1 MGKRIKCLA
10 LMGYLLLACGV
21 ITFQQPA
28 AAVYSAAAGQSA
40 DAKQAVLQKVCGT
53 CHTLSKVT
61 GSRRSRSQWEEVTDK
76 MIAAGAKAS
85 DEEFATV
92 INYLVSQFGR
102 ANVNTAS
109 ASEIAEATGL
119 SEQEAEA
126 IVKYRKD
133 KGKFEDFDALSKTP
147 GVAIEKLEK
156 SREAISF

>member
-1 MGKRIKCLA
+1 MRTRSKHL
-10 LMGYLLLACGV
+10 V
-21 ITFQQPA
+21 IIIGFLFVIVSITLQHSTTPA
-28 AAVYSAAAGQSA
+28 QAAQANP
-40 DAKQAVLQKVCGT
+40 DARQAVLQKVCGS
-53 CHTLSKVT
+53 CHELGKTT

-85 DEEFATV
+85 DEEFTAV
-92 INYLVSQFGR
+92 INYLVSQYGR

-119 SEQEAEA
+119 SEQEAEV
-126 IVKYRKD
+126 IVKYRKE

-156 SREAISF
+156 SRDAISF

>member
-1 MGKRIKCLA
+1 MSTSSKRLVIITGFILVIVSIA
-10 LMGYLLLACGV
+10 L
-21 ITFQQPA
+21 QQSTTPA
-28 AAVYSAAAGQSA
+28 QAAQANP
-40 DAKQAVLQKVCGT
+40 DEKEAVLQKVCGS
-53 CHTLSKVT
+53 CHTLGKVT

-85 DEEFATV
+85 DEEFTAV
-92 INYLVSQFGR
+92 INYLASQYGR

-119 SEQEAEA
+119 SEQEAEV

-156 SREAISF
+156 SRDAISF

>member
-102 ANVNTAS
+102 AKCEYGICQRDRRGDRIIGAGS
-109 ASEIAEATGL
+109 RSHRQI
-119 SEQEAEA
+119 
-126 IVKYRKD
+126 
-133 KGKFEDFDALSKTP
+133 SKRQ
-147 GVAIEKLEK
+147 
-156 SREAISF
+156 REV

>member
-1 MGKRIKCLA
+1 MKKRSVGLVLLIGFAFVWAFMPQTVAPAQATQTDNQQA
-10 LMGYLLLACGV
+10 L
-21 ITFQQPA
+21 
-28 AAVYSAAAGQSA
+28 
-40 DAKQAVLQKVCGT
+40 LQKVCGS
-53 CHTLSKVT
+53 CHTLGKVT

-85 DEEFATV
+85 DEEFTAV
-92 INYLVSQFGR
+92 INYLASQYGR

-126 IVKYRKD
+126 IVKYRKE
-133 KGKFEDFDALSKTP
+133 KGKFEDFEALSKTP

-156 SREAISF
+156 SRDAISF

>member
-1 MGKRIKCLA
+1 MRSRINRLVIIAGFVSVAISVA
-10 LMGYLLLACGV
+10 L
-21 ITFQQPA
+21 QQPA
-28 AAVYSAAAGQSA
+28 RPALAAQANP
-40 DAKQAVLQKVCGT
+40 DERQAVLQKVCGS
-53 CHTLSKVT
+53 CHTMGKVT
-61 GSRRSRSQWEEVTDK
+61 GSRRSRAQWEEVTDK
-76 MIAAGAKAS
+76 MIAAGAKAT
-85 DEEFATV
+85 DEEFTTV
-92 INYLVSQFGR
+92 INYLVSQYGR

-156 SREAISF
+156 SRDAISF

>member
-1 MGKRIKCLA
+1 MKKRSMRLVVIVCLVSGWA
-10 LMGYLLLACGV
+10 SAGSA
-21 ITFQQPA
+21 FQQPA
-28 AAVYSAAAGQSA
+28 TPAKN
-40 DAKQAVLQKVCGT
+40 DASQAMLQKVCGS
-53 CHTLSKVT
+53 CHALSKVT
-61 GSRRSRSQWEEVTDK
+61 GSRRSRGQWEEVTDK
-76 MIAAGAKAS
+76 MISSGAKAS
-85 DEEFATV
+85 DEEFTAV

-133 KGKFEDFDALSKTP
+133 KGKIEDFDALSKTP

-156 SREAISF
+156 SRDAISF

>member
-1 MGKRIKCLA
+1 MKKRNKHLVIITGFVLAAVGLA
-10 LMGYLLLACGV
+10 L
-21 ITFQQPA
+21 QQPA
-28 AAVYSAAAGQSA
+28 MPAQAAQANP
-40 DAKQAVLQKVCGT
+40 DEKQAVLQKVCGS
-53 CHTLSKVT
+53 CHTLGKVT

-85 DEEFATV
+85 DEEFTAV
-92 INYLVSQFGR
+92 INYLASQYGR

-126 IVKYRKD
+126 IVKYRKE
-133 KGKFEDFDALSKTP
+133 KGKFEDFDALSKMP

-156 SREAISF
+156 SRDAISF